1 MEYLKGEWIMS
12 RFNQVGGIALTIFSA
27 LLIIF
32 AVSSCSGPAPDP
44 PIAKIEAHTDT
55 VHGEARVDDY
65 YWLRDKEDSTV
76 IAYLEAENAYTEAVM
91 KHTDKFQESLFEE
104 MKSRIKETDLSVPMK
119 DDSFYYYSRTEEG
132 KQYRVYCRKKGSLD
146 GVEEIMIDANILA
159 EGHDYFALGAFTT
172 SPDHSILAYAV
183 DTSGGELYALYFK
196 DLQTGELLSDIIHDV
211 DGPAMWATDN
221 KTVFYT
227 TQDDIKRPYKMWRHT
242 LGGSRTDALIYE
254 EKDERYNVYPGKS
267 LSEEYMFIGL
277 YSNNSSEIHYLRA
290 DDPFGKFKL
299 IQPRQ
304 DEVEYYIYHHG
315 KDFYAMTNEN
325 AQNFKIIKTA
335 VRGPARRVWK
345 TVIEHRDSVMIEGLS
360 MFKDY
365 MVVLERE
372 NGLRRV
378 KITNFETKK
387 SHYIDFPEPIYMVS
401 PSSNAE
407 YITETLRFT
416 YYSLVTPRSIFDYDM
431 QTREREL
438 KKQYEV
444 LGGYDPEEYTS
455 ERIFAEAPD
464 GVKVP
469 ISLVYKKG
477 MIKDGS
483 NPFYLYGYGSYGYSM
498 DPYFSSNRLSL
509 LDRGFIYAM
518 AHVRGGSEMGRW
530 WYEDGKLKHKMN
542 TFTDF
547 IACAEHLIAEKYT
560 SPEKLVISGASAGG
574 LLVGAV
580 VNMRPDLFN
589 VVIADVPF
597 VDAVNTMLDASIPL
611 TVNEYTEWGNPEE
624 KEYYDY
630 MMQYSPY
637 DNVEAKAYPNMLV
650 TAGLNDPR
658 VQYWEP
664 AKWTARL
671 RTLKTDDHL
680 LLLKTNMGAGHGGA
694 SGRYDYLK
702 EIALEYAFILD
713 VMGIKE

>member
-1 MEYLKGEWIMS
+1 MS
-12 RFNQVGGIALTIFSA
+12 RINPVGRMVLTIFSA
-27 LLIIF
+27 IIIIL
-32 AVSSCSGPAPDP
+32 AVGSCAGPSAKP
-44 PIAKIEAHTDT
+44 PVATIEPHTDT
-55 VHGEARVDDY
+55 VHGDIRVDDY
-65 YWLRDKEDSTV
+65 YWLRNRDDSTV
-76 IAYLEAENAYTEAVM
+76 VAYLEAENAYTDAVM

-104 MKSRIKETDLSVPMK
+104 MKGRIKETDLSVPMK

-132 KQYRVYCRKKGSLD
+132 KQYRVYCRTRGSID
-146 GVEEIMIDANILA
+146 GAEEVLIDENILA
-159 EGHDYFALGAFTT
+159 EGHDYFALGSFTT

-183 DTSGGELYALYFK
+183 DTSGNETYALYFK
-196 DLQTGELLSDIIHDV
+196 DLKTGQLMTDIIQNV
-211 DGPAMWATDN
+211 DGPVMWANDN

-227 TQDDIKRPYKMWRHT
+227 TLDDIRRPNKLWRHV
-242 LGGSRTDALIYE
+242 LGGTEKDVMIYE
-254 EKDERYNVYPGKS
+254 EKDERYNLYPGKS
-267 LSEEYMFIGL
+267 LSEEYLFIGL

-290 DDPFGKFKL
+290 DDPYGKFKL
-299 IQPRQ
+299 IQPRK
-304 DEVEYYIYHHG
+304 DEVEYYIYHHD
-315 KDFYAMTNEN
+315 KDFYSMTNED
-325 AQNFKIIKTA
+325 AENFKIMKTA
-335 VRGPARRVWK
+335 VDGPARRIWK
-345 TVIEHRDSVMIEGLS
+345 TVVEPRDSVLIEGLTL
-360 MFKDY
+360 FKDY
-365 MVVLERE
+365 MVVMERE
-372 NGLRRV
+372 NGLRQV
-378 KITNFETKK
+378 KITNFESKK
-387 SHYIDFPEPIYMVS
+387 SHNIEFPEPIYMVS
-401 PSSNAE
+401 PSGNAE

-416 YYSLVTPRSIFDYDM
+416 YYSLVTPRSIFDYNM

-477 MIKDGS
+477 LVKDGT
-483 NPFYLYGYGSYGYSM
+483 NPFYLYGYGSYGITM

-509 LDRGFIYAM
+509 LDRGFIFGI

-530 WYEDGKLKHKMN
+530 WYEDGKLMHKMN

-547 IACAEHLIAEKYT
+547 IACAEYLIAEKYT

-589 VVIADVPF
+589 TVIADVPF
-597 VDAVNTMLDASIPL
+597 VDVINTMLDASIPL

-624 KEYYDY
+624 KDYYDY
-630 MMQYSPY
+630 MIQYSPY
-637 DNVEAKAYPNMLV
+637 DNVKAMAYPNMLV

-671 RTLKTDDHL
+671 RSMKTDNHR

-702 EIALEYAFILD
+702 EIAFEYAFILD
-713 VMGIKE
+713 VMGIKK